1 MSTTSEAVARIGF
14 FRPPLVYLASILIG
28 LGLHWAVPLPIE
40 AGRWLSMSGAALMAA
55 SLLLFGYAVKL
66 FRAAGTPVPARKPT
80 TAIVTTGPYRITRN
94 PIYLAFSLLQLGL
107 ALLVGSWWLLATL
120 VLAFAL
126 MHWIVVPRE
135 ERYLE
140 ARFGDE
146 YRRYKA
152 SARRWL

>member
-1 MSTTSEAVARIGF
+1 VSTTGGAVARIGF

-28 LGLHWAVPLPIE
+28 LGLHWAVPLPMTG
-40 AGRWLSMSGAALMAA
+40 GRWLDLWGAALMVA

-80 TAIVTTGPYRITRN
+80 TAIVTTGPYRFTRN

-146 YRRYKA
+146 YRRYKT
-152 SARRWL
+152 SVRRWL

>member
-1 MSTTSEAVARIGF
+1 VSTTGEAVARIGF

-28 LGLHWAVPLPIE
+28 LGLHLAVPLPMTG
-40 AGRWLSMSGAALMAA
+40 GRWLDLWGAALMAA

-80 TAIVTTGPYRITRN
+80 TAIVTTGPYRFTRN

-152 SARRWL
+152 SVRRWL

>member
-1 MSTTSEAVARIGF
+1 
-14 FRPPLVYLASILIG
+14 
-28 LGLHWAVPLPIE
+28 
-40 AGRWLSMSGAALMAA
+40 MSGAALMAA

>member
-1 MSTTSEAVARIGF
+1 VSTTGEAVARIGF

-28 LGLHWAVPLPIE
+28 LGLHLAVPL
-40 AGRWLSMSGAALMAA
+40 
-55 SLLLFGYAVKL
+55 
-66 FRAAGTPVPARKPT
+66 RKPT
-80 TAIVTTGPYRITRN
+80 TAIVTTGPYRLTRN

-140 ARFGDE
+140 ARFGNE
-146 YRRYKA
+146 YRRYKT
-152 SARRWL
+152 SVRRWL